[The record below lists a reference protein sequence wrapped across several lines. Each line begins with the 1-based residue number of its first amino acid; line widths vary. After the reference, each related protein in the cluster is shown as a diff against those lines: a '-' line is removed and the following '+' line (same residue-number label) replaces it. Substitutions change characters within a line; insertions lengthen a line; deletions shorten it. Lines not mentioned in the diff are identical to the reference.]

1 MFVTRSVRFVTP
13 GMMFETR
20 YVRFLTQGIMFVLR
34 FEIFNSRY
42 DVFDSLC

>member
-34 FEIFNSRY
+34 FEIFNARY